1 MLDRMV
7 IDAVAR
13 FRESNI
19 GMMALLTWKGL
30 TPLPRRAAAA
40 TGRA

>member
-1 MLDRMV
+1 MV

-30 TPLPRRAAAA
+30 TPLPPPAAAA
-40 TGRA
+40 PGPA